1 MTEFVRV
8 RLENGAHAS
17 LPAGF
22 AESHNLPVL
31 KQDAVGLDG
40 KALVDK
46 PKTTGTASASGSK
59 STTPSS
65 SDTAATKKETN

>member
-22 AESHNLPVL
+22 AESHSLPTL
-31 KQDAVGLDG
+31 KQDAVGRDG
-40 KALVDK
+40 KALPDK
-46 PKTTGTASASGSK
+46 PKTTGASSSGSK
-59 STTPSS
+59 ETNPSGS
-65 SDTAATKKETN
+65 STAATTKENN